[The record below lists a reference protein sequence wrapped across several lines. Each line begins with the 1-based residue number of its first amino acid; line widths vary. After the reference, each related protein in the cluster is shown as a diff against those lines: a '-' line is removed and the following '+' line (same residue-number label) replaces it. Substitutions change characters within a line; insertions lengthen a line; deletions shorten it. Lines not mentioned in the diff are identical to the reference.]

1 MVQSPDVAG
10 GSPMHKKDPDRPS
23 WVRFSG
29 IGIEFAGAVAGFTL
43 VGLWIDR
50 HYDCGPWGVVIGA
63 ALGLIGGMYN
73 MIRESLAASRDAA
86 RNARESHGPHEAD
99 RR

>member
-1 MVQSPDVAG
+1 MVSKGPG
-10 GSPMHKKDPDRPS
+10 RPS

-29 IGIEFAGAVAGFTL
+29 IGIEFAGAVAGFSL

-73 MIRESLAASRDAA
+73 MIRESLAAFKQADKETRDASGDEP
-86 RNARESHGPHEAD
+86 RE
-99 RR
+99 R